1 MWHDHPFSQ
10 RNRSREGTVGLA
22 FEGDR
27 EMGGEEWVGQ
37 NLKKRGVGNRVGL
50 HKIGGL
56 APLCQVCKETLKSP
70 HPPL

>member
-1 MWHDHPFSQ
+1 MITHSAKETGQQKVQWGWHLKVT
-10 RNRSREGTVGLA
+10 GKW
-22 FEGDR
+22 
-27 EMGGEEWVGQ
+27 GEEWVGQ

>member
-1 MWHDHPFSQ
+1 MITHSAKETGQQKEQWGW
-10 RNRSREGTVGLA
+10 RL
-22 FEGDR
+22 
-27 EMGGEEWVGQ
+27 EEWVGQ
-37 NLKKRGVGNRVGL
+37 NLKKMGVGNRVGL